1 MRAADAAVV
10 AGLVAALG
18 LVAVHQQARA
28 GIRDFDDGWGAGPA
42 ASADLL
48 DGVAHNGAG
57 NVGFWAACGVS
68 RLHGLAELPLQR
80 LAAGRRAAG
89 WSAALSW
96 QRLGGN
102 LWREDQVD
110 LQASLAVAPGA
121 RRPARGPGAIA
132 AGPWC
137 GLAVRWRRPSY
148 ATVAGPDVLEI
159 APVAGYAR
167 GGIVGTLQVLPL
179 ILRHGP
185 QDAGPRPWLS
195 ARWHDGVWSAA
206 CEFRRA
212 DHGAV
217 AWRASGDLRLGAV
230 FSWGLVADGGSGAAG
245 VTTAWRRGRLLVRT
259 SHLVHP
265 VLGATHRWDLAAIPL
280 GAS

>member
-48 DGVAHNGAG
+48 DGVAHNGGG

-96 QRLGGN
+96 QRLGGS

-110 LQASLAVAPGA
+110 LQASLAVAPGG
-121 RRPARGPGAIA
+121 RRPRE
-132 AGPWC
+132 C
-137 GLAVRWRRPSY
+137 
-148 ATVAGPDVLEI
+148 
-159 APVAGYAR
+159 
-167 GGIVGTLQVLPL
+167 
-179 ILRHGP
+179 
-185 QDAGPRPWLS
+185 
-195 ARWHDGVWSAA
+195 
-206 CEFRRA
+206 
-212 DHGAV
+212 
-217 AWRASGDLRLGAV
+217 
-230 FSWGLVADGGSGAAG
+230 
-245 VTTAWRRGRLLVRT
+245 
-259 SHLVHP
+259 
-265 VLGATHRWDLAAIPL
+265 
-280 GAS
+280 